1 MLLPLINAAIYF
13 GLAIG
18 IGAAVVR
25 FGLLPRCE
33 LAHSERVPPLRTAA
47 TAAAF
52 AAAIVLVAAP
62 FRLLL
67 QVSLLADPGEAWLPL
82 LQTIIVDTA
91 LGRAMQLQAIWAAAA
106 LMAFTVARVGRDRG
120 WKAAAIGMVILAATP
135 GLAGHAAAAERPMI
149 ALTVATLHVLAAGA
163 WVGTLFHLW
172 RATRSVSE
180 STVTSMLRA
189 FHPVALGSAGLLAA
203 TGAYQAW
210 IALGGLG
217 DLASSVWG
225 RLLVA
230 KVVAVVVIAALG
242 HRHWKTAEARLARG
256 ERKGLADSF
265 LRELKFAALVIVFTA
280 FLASSAPPL

>member
-18 IGAAVVR
+18 IGAMIVR
-25 FGLLPRCE
+25 FLLLPRCG
-33 LAHSERVPPLRTAA
+33 LAHSERVPPLRAAA

-52 AAAIVLVAAP
+52 AAALILIAAP
-62 FRLLL
+62 LRLVL

-82 LQTIIVDTA
+82 MQTVIVDTA

-120 WKAAAIGMVILAATP
+120 WKAAGIGILILAATP

-180 STVTSMLRA
+180 STVSAMIRG
-189 FHPVALGSAGLLAA
+189 FHPIAVGSAGVLVA

-210 IALGGLG
+210 LALGGLG
-217 DLASSVWG
+217 DLTSSVWG

-230 KVVAVVVIAALG
+230 KLVAVLVVAALG
-242 HRHWKTAEARLARG
+242 HRHWKTAEARLANG
-256 ERKGLADSF
+256 EQKGLADSF

-280 FLASSAPPL
+280 FLSSSAPPL